1 MERFA
6 QANGIAYRP
15 YDDLTKALAAL
26 RAGQIDATIADA
38 PVAQY
43 FALNDGAEFAVLAGP
58 VFAPEKLGIAFPDS
72 SPLREPVNRAL
83 LEIFQ
88 DGTYAQIKLRYF
100 GE

>member
-43 FALNDGAEFAVLAGP
+43 FALNDGAEFAALAGP
-58 VFAPEKLGIAFPDS
+58 VFAPGKLGNAFPDS